1 MRGARDLHS
10 DGAAIRGEVTGKSGS
25 RRGGSAPPLGD
36 GWRKKP
42 LSAMAA
48 RSASSEDDDV
58 DAGERLKGSPVSGV
72 TGLLS
77 LRDGKSRTLGDRISG
92 AVALVRG
99 ARRRR
104 RAHRQRRDHLEV
116 LQAAPPLVQLERR
129 LLRPAGRPARRL
141 AAAVGCCCPCC
152 RRRVVLGRLLGAGE
166 HLDDLLERGG
176 VGLDE
181 GGGERGGVDGARD
194 GPRGLREF
202 VGLLRTV
209 VVRVRWGGGGRR
221 RRRGGRGRGVGVPL
235 MRHGEEL
242 LGGNLHWS
250 VWVLALVGERRGPGR

>member
-99 ARRRR
+99 DGGGPIASGAIILRFFRLLRRSYSLKDGFFGR
-104 RAHRQRRDHLEV
+104 
-116 LQAAPPLVQLERR
+116 QAAPLAAWP
-129 LLRPAGRPARRL
+129 PPL
-141 AAAVGCCCPCC
+141 AAAAPAVVVASFLAGCSAPVSIWTTCLNEVVSAWTKVVGNGVVSMVRGMGLGDCGSLWGCC
-152 RRRVVLGRLLGAGE
+152 
-166 HLDDLLERGG
+166 
-176 VGLDE
+176 
-181 GGGERGGVDGARD
+181 ARWWC
-194 GPRGLREF
+194 G
-202 VGLLRTV
+202 
-209 VVRVRWGGGGRR
+209 
-221 RRRGGRGRGVGVPL
+221 
-235 MRHGEEL
+235 
-242 LGGNLHWS
+242 
-250 VWVLALVGERRGPGR
+250 